1 MSTPFYVSPQQA
13 MADRAEYARKGIAR
27 GRSLVVL
34 QYADGIVFVGE
45 NPSRALHKFSEIYD
59 RIGFA
64 AAGKYNEYENLRIG
78 GVRYADLR
86 GYTYDRDDVT
96 ARGLANVYAQTL
108 GTIFSSAAE
117 KPYEVELVVAEVGAL
132 PEGDQIYR
140 LPHDGSI
147 VDEHGSVAVGGNAE
161 QISSFLDQ
169 RHRDGMT
176 LAEALKL
183 AVQALSREPNGGER
197 EIPAE
202 RLEVAVLDR
211 TRPQQRKFKR
221 IVGRQLKR
229 LLDADA
235 GAPTDAPSDD
245 EGTDATDS
253 TDSTDTATGTTGTK
267 DSGGTTEPPPRTSPL
282 GIRAP
287 YRRDRR
293 YGARSCAG
301 PGGGCGG
308 AAHHQVHGQ
317 AARLR
322 RPAVQD
328 GEEGR
333 HAPLA
338 HLLGGQP
345 YGGELRFH
353 GRRQGEI
360 VEAGHGDVVG
370 HPQPASADRLAG
382 AGRQDVVVADDGRRP
397 GRGVRQGAFRG
408 FPSGRDVQRG
418 GDGAYD
424 RVGHAAQGV
433 VQRPGADREGP
444 GVHGRG
450 EVHEPAVT
458 EAQQMFR
465 HLAHAVRDIEVHMRC
480 RTPVGRVAVQHHER
494 QSGPAQGSHG
504 LGGHGRGDHTV
515 ERRAGRGE
523 GVPGRTGAVG

>member
-117 KPYEVELVVAEVGAL
+117 KPYEVELVVAEVGTA

-183 AVQALSREPNGGER
+183 AVQALSREPGGGER

-221 IVGRQLKR
+221 IVGRQLAR
-229 LLDADA
+229 LLEAETA
-235 GAPTDAPSDD
+235 STTPTDAPSDV
-245 EGTDATDS
+245 EE
-253 TDSTDTATGTTGTK
+253 TDTTGPDTDTGTGSA
-267 DSGGTTEPPPRTSPL
+267 SGSTE
-282 GIRAP
+282 
-287 YRRDRR
+287 
-293 YGARSCAG
+293 
-301 PGGGCGG
+301 
-308 AAHHQVHGQ
+308 
-317 AARLR
+317 
-322 RPAVQD
+322 
-328 GEEGR
+328 E
-333 HAPLA
+333 
-338 HLLGGQP
+338 
-345 YGGELRFH
+345 
-353 GRRQGEI
+353 
-360 VEAGHGDVVG
+360 
-370 HPQPASADRLAG
+370 
-382 AGRQDVVVADDGRRP
+382 
-397 GRGVRQGAFRG
+397 
-408 FPSGRDVQRG
+408 
-418 GDGAYD
+418 
-424 RVGHAAQGV
+424 
-433 VQRPGADREGP
+433 
-444 GVHGRG
+444 
-450 EVHEPAVT
+450 
-458 EAQQMFR
+458 
-465 HLAHAVRDIEVHMRC
+465 
-480 RTPVGRVAVQHHER
+480 
-494 QSGPAQGSHG
+494 
-504 LGGHGRGDHTV
+504 
-515 ERRAGRGE
+515 
-523 GVPGRTGAVG
+523 